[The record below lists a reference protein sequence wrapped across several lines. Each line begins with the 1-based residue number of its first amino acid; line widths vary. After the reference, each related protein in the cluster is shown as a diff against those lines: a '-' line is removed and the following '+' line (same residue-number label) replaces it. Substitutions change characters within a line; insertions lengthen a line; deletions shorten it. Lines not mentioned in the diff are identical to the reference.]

1 MIRTKMGAEVCS
13 FRYTR
18 YYNRLFYTKCQY
30 LKGTPPG
37 CFFRGRKDMKK
48 ICPKCRREY
57 SELDNYCTKCGLE
70 LEKEENRCSEMKT
83 QLCRHRVYA
92 DDDVYC
98 SCCGAL
104 TTYALERERLRM
116 EKTE

>member
-1 MIRTKMGAEVCS
+1 MIKRFFLWRKQSVFEIG
-13 FRYTR
+13 
-18 YYNRLFYTKCQY
+18 
-30 LKGTPPG
+30 KGE
-37 CFFRGRKDMKK
+37 RNMKK